1 MNTLHFGGEWS
12 PLPAFLSAGAF
23 ACAAFLLY
31 RRETRSQANRLCA
44 LLPWLRAGA
53 VFLVVLMLSGPVI
66 RHRRMQGELTRL
78 LFCVDGSQS
87 MGLSDLAMDPSRKEG
102 IARAQGWFAA
112 PRTEAGAAEIGRDTA
127 AALDRF
133 DKTTRSERVR
143 SLLFEGGEE
152 GLLASLAGRFDIQV
166 LALENSGARLLWQ
179 SGEGVS
185 KLPASLPEPGAVSS
199 DLLSEGLRRAASP
212 LKQSGFGD
220 ASGVGD
226 EGPSTAVVLF
236 TDGQHNTQSS
246 PIALA
251 KELGDRRIPVYA
263 LGFGAE
269 GAAADLSVL
278 SVEAPET
285 VFFEDRV
292 SGTVVLKE
300 EMPPGQE
307 YRVKV
312 ECQGRVLWEKTLV
325 TSLRHVVRVPFDFPV
340 TDLVR
345 EAQGGLAPG
354 ERRHVVPLPFE
365 ATVVPLPAEREVR
378 NNTAGFLVR
387 ATTAKRKVLL
397 LDGRPRWDSLYVR
410 NLLERDT
417 RWQVNALLLGG
428 ADATERW
435 PRGEKAGMFPAKQET
450 LDEYDAV
457 ILGELP
463 LRSLTETEWQ
473 WLADFVAKRG
483 GGLLLVDGQRRHLAA
498 HAAEAGWPLGAL
510 LPVEFEPEGEGRSAG
525 EGRLELTERGRSL
538 GIFTLDPGHTDPGTV
553 WRQLRPPQWLSRARA
568 LPGSETL
575 LELAGGAVRRP
586 ALVWRQFGAGRV
598 AYLAFDETW
607 RWRSEVAEK
616 YQERFWNQLLPAVAE
631 PSFAA
636 GDDLVSLDT
645 DRFKYPAGGV
655 AEIRVRLHGAL
666 LAQGRQ
672 QEWRAVLWREGER
685 VASVALNADEGRPD
699 LLRGRTAQ
707 LEPGAYTV
715 GVESAKAGRELPL
728 RVSFEVGSQAVGE
741 LAELSLNEELLK
753 RIAAESGGK
762 YLREEFS
769 AQLREMVASL
779 ETGRVVE
786 TETVLWQSY
795 WWFSAV
801 LLLLS
806 LEWILRK
813 RLGLV

>member
-1 MNTLHFGGEWS
+1 LNTLHFGGEWS
-12 PLPAFLSAGAF
+12 PLAAF
-23 ACAAFLLY
+23 AWAVALAGAAFLLY
-31 RRETRSQANRLCA
+31 RRETRFQENPLCG

-66 RHRRMQGELTRL
+66 RHRQMQGELTRV

-87 MGLSDLAMDPSRKEG
+87 MGLSDLDMEFGRKEG
-102 IARAQGWFAA
+102 IARALGWLAA
-112 PRTEAGAAEIGRDTA
+112 EGAAERGRDTA
-127 AALDRF
+127 AALARF

-143 SLLFEGGEE
+143 SLLFEGGGA
-152 GLLASLAGRFDIQV
+152 GLLASLAGRFDIQL

-179 SGEGVS
+179 SGDGFAR
-185 KLPASLPEPGAVSS
+185 LPASLPEPTAAST
-199 DLLSEGLRRAASP
+199 DLLSVGLRQAASP
-212 LKQSGFGD
+212 LKQAGAGGD
-220 ASGVGD
+220 SSVGN

-236 TDGQHNTQSS
+236 TDGQHNTQGS

-263 LGFGAE
+263 LGYGAE
-269 GAAADLSVL
+269 SAAADLAVL

-292 SGTVVLKE
+292 SGVVVLKE
-300 EMPPGQE
+300 DMPPGQE

-312 ECQGRVLWEKTLV
+312 ECQGRVLWEKALV
-325 TSLRHVVRVPFDFPV
+325 TSRRHVVRLPFDFPV
-340 TDLVR
+340 TDLVK
-345 EAQGGLAPG
+345 EAQGLGLAG
-354 ERRHVVPLPFE
+354 ERRTVVPLSFE
-365 ATVVPLPAEREVR
+365 ATVVPLSGEREVR

-387 ATTAKRKVLL
+387 ATTAKRKILL

-410 NLLERDT
+410 NLFERDS

-428 ADATERW
+428 ADPSERW
-435 PRGEKAGMFPAKQET
+435 PRGEKAGMFPSKQEA

-457 ILGELP
+457 VLGELP
-463 LRSLTETEWQ
+463 LRTLTDTEWQ

-510 LPVEFEPEGEGRSAG
+510 LPVEFGVGGEGRSTG

-538 GIFTLDPGHTDPGTV
+538 GVFALDPAHSDPAAV
-553 WRQLRPPQWLSRARA
+553 WRQLRPPQWASPARA

-575 LELAGGAVRRP
+575 LELAGPAGRQP

-607 RWRSEVAEK
+607 RWRADVAEK
-616 YQERFWNQLLPAVAE
+616 YQERFWSQLIPAIAE
-631 PSFAA
+631 PAFAA
-636 GDDLVSLDT
+636 GDDLLSLDT
-645 DRFKYPAGGV
+645 DRFKYPVEGV
-655 AEIRVRLHGAL
+655 AEVRVRLREAL

-672 QEWRAVLWREGER
+672 QGWRAVLWREGQR
-685 VASVALNADEGRPD
+685 VATVALSADGVRPD

-707 LEPGAYTV
+707 LEPGAYSV
-715 GVESAKAGRELPL
+715 GVESVAGDKELPL
-728 RVSFEVGSQAVGE
+728 RVSFDVGCQAVGE
-741 LAELSLNEELLK
+741 LAELALNEELLQ
-753 RIAAESGGK
+753 RIADESGGR
-762 YLREEFS
+762 YLREECG
-769 AQLREMVASL
+769 AQLRELISSL

-801 LLLLS
+801 LLLLTI
-806 LEWILRK
+806 EWILRK